1 MQNEL
6 IKASLDPACIRL
18 ELKAKTRDEAI
29 RELVWLIHAKH
40 NLRSPEQVL
49 NVVMERERMM
59 TTSLENGI
67 AIPHGTTDI
76 VDKVLVAVGI
86 KKSGIDFNSS
96 DGQPSNIIILMV
108 SPAAISGPHMRC
120 LAEISRLLTSGK
132 NRMKL
137 IEAKDAETV
146 YRIMT
151 EPGV

>member
-29 RELVWLIHAKH
+29 RELVWLVHAKH
-40 NLRSPEQVL
+40 NLRSPEQIL
-49 NVVMERERMM
+49 TVVMNRERMM

-67 AIPHGTTDI
+67 AVPHGKTDI

-86 KKSGIDFNSS
+86 KKSGIDFNSA
-96 DGQPSNIIILMV
+96 DGQASNIIILMV
-108 SPAAISGPHMRC
+108 SPAAVSGPHMRC
-120 LAEISRLLTSGK
+120 LAEISRLLTSEK
-132 NRMKL
+132 TRLKL
-137 IEAKDAETV
+137 VEAKDVGTI
-146 YRIMT
+146 YKIMT